1 MLSFLD
7 IALLSV
13 ALAMDC
19 FTVSIVC
26 GISCR
31 RWMPRLMLQMSVL
44 FGVFQALMPLIGWL
58 GTSLFS
64 QYLEAVDHWIAFGL
78 LSFLGGRMIRE
89 SVSSGNNE
97 EHHSIPSALT
107 TQLLLAVATSIDALA
122 IGISFACT
130 GYKTVAQLSFPLV
143 VIGVVSFLFS
153 VLGNRLGIRFGIAI
167 RRKLNPELFGGLV
180 LIFIGIK
187 VLLTHILNL

>member
-89 SVSSGNNE
+89 SVSAGNNE

-130 GYKTVAQLSFPLV
+130 GYKTVAQLSFPIV
-143 VIGVVSFLFS
+143 VIGVGSFLFS

>member
-130 GYKTVAQLSFPLV
+130 GYKTVAQLSFPIV
-143 VIGVVSFLFS
+143 VIGVGSFLFS

>member
-89 SVSSGNNE
+89 SVSAGNNE
-97 EHHSIPSALT
+97 EHHSIPSALS

-130 GYKTVAQLSFPLV
+130 GYKTVAQLSFPIV
-143 VIGVVSFLFS
+143 VIGVGSFLFS

-187 VLLTHILNL
+187 VLLTHILNP

>member
-64 QYLEAVDHWIAFGL
+64 QYLDAVDHWIAFGL

-143 VIGVVSFLFS
+143 VIGVGSFLFS

>member
-97 EHHSIPSALT
+97 EHHSNPSALT

-143 VIGVVSFLFS
+143 VIGVGSFLFS

>member
-143 VIGVVSFLFS
+143 VIGIGSFLFS

-187 VLLTHILNL
+187 VLLTHILNP